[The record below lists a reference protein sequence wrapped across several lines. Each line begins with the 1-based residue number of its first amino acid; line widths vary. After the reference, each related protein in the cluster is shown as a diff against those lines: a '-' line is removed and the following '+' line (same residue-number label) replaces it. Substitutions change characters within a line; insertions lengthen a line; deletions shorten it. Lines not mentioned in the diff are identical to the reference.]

1 MYIVADIS
9 KGKILTGLI
18 YMLQKYALKVKTFKP
33 KFELLIFSSGCI
45 FIHSPL
51 FENKKRPHLLVKP
64 WYAHM
69 RAKIINYSDIFSSD
83 NYNK

>member
-9 KGKILTGLI
+9 KGEILTGLI

-51 FENKKRPHLLVKP
+51 FENIKKTSPFGEALVCT
-64 WYAHM
+64 YAC
-69 RAKIINYSDIFSSD
+69 KD
-83 NYNK
+83 

>member
-69 RAKIINYSDIFSSD
+69 RAKIINHSDSIA
-83 NYNK
+83 